1 MEFLK
6 NLNLKPAN
14 ILKVA
19 GLALVAIILIAL
31 AFRLIGSSLNSFSGI
46 NTKSQN
52 MSALKISPGM
62 SESYDMDYGGAVD
75 AVGLSVRNITAPSTS
90 IPPVNNGNII
100 GDDAEEFEV
109 TEYNTT
115 VETRYLDETC
125 KKIADLKSREDVIF
139 ENASE
144 YEKNCNYSFKVK
156 RDSVKE
162 ILSIIESLDPKE
174 LNENT
179 YTIKRLIEDYTSEL
193 EILQKKLNS
202 IEETLNNAINAYDD
216 ITELAT
222 KTRDV
227 ENLAKI
233 IDSKIRIIERLT
245 QERIN
250 INSQL
255 ERLNRSKAEQLD
267 RLEYTY
273 FRVYVFENKFIDRED
288 LKDSWKTAI
297 KSFVRDINK
306 IAQDITINLAALL
319 FLILEYIIYLF
330 IVLIVVKYTWKL
342 ARNIWK
348 K

>member
-1 MEFLK
+1 
-6 NLNLKPAN
+6 
-14 ILKVA
+14 
-19 GLALVAIILIAL
+19 
-31 AFRLIGSSLNSFSGI
+31 
-46 NTKSQN
+46 
-52 MSALKISPGM
+52 
-62 SESYDMDYGGAVD
+62 MDYGGAVD

>member
-288 LKDSWKTAI
+288 LKDSWKTTN

>member
-6 NLNLKPAN
+6 NLNLKP
-14 ILKVA
+14 
-19 GLALVAIILIAL
+19 
-31 AFRLIGSSLNSFSGI
+31 
-46 NTKSQN
+46 
-52 MSALKISPGM
+52 
-62 SESYDMDYGGAVD
+62 
-75 AVGLSVRNITAPSTS
+75 
-90 IPPVNNGNII
+90 
-100 GDDAEEFEV
+100 
-109 TEYNTT
+109 
-115 VETRYLDETC
+115 
-125 KKIADLKSREDVIF
+125 REDVIF

-202 IEETLNNAINAYDD
+202 IEETLNNAINAY
-216 ITELAT
+216 
-222 KTRDV
+222 
-227 ENLAKI
+227 
-233 IDSKIRIIERLT
+233 
-245 QERIN
+245 
-250 INSQL
+250 
-255 ERLNRSKAEQLD
+255 
-267 RLEYTY
+267 
-273 FRVYVFENKFIDRED
+273 
-288 LKDSWKTAI
+288 
-297 KSFVRDINK
+297 VRDINK

>member
-6 NLNLKPAN
+6 NLNLKP
-14 ILKVA
+14 
-19 GLALVAIILIAL
+19 
-31 AFRLIGSSLNSFSGI
+31 
-46 NTKSQN
+46 
-52 MSALKISPGM
+52 
-62 SESYDMDYGGAVD
+62 
-75 AVGLSVRNITAPSTS
+75 
-90 IPPVNNGNII
+90 
-100 GDDAEEFEV
+100 
-109 TEYNTT
+109 
-115 VETRYLDETC
+115 
-125 KKIADLKSREDVIF
+125 REDVIF

-179 YTIKRLIEDYTSEL
+179 YTIKRLIEDY
-193 EILQKKLNS
+193 
-202 IEETLNNAINAYDD
+202 
-216 ITELAT
+216 
-222 KTRDV
+222 TRDV

-319 FLILEYIIYLF
+319 FLILEYIKFKNTKNISIHERCFF
-330 IVLIVVKYTWKL
+330 IMF
-342 ARNIWK
+342 A
-348 K
+348 

>member
-6 NLNLKPAN
+6 NLNLKP
-14 ILKVA
+14 
-19 GLALVAIILIAL
+19 
-31 AFRLIGSSLNSFSGI
+31 
-46 NTKSQN
+46 
-52 MSALKISPGM
+52 
-62 SESYDMDYGGAVD
+62 
-75 AVGLSVRNITAPSTS
+75 
-90 IPPVNNGNII
+90 
-100 GDDAEEFEV
+100 
-109 TEYNTT
+109 
-115 VETRYLDETC
+115 
-125 KKIADLKSREDVIF
+125 REDVIF

-233 IDSKIRIIERLT
+233 IDRKIRIIERLT

-288 LKDSWKTAI
+288 LKDSWKTAM

-306 IAQDITINLAALL
+306 ISIHERC
-319 FLILEYIIYLF
+319 FF
-330 IVLIVVKYTWKL
+330 IMF
-342 ARNIWK
+342 A
-348 K
+348 